1 MEYSL
6 DTKDLDR
13 IEDILRED
21 IIELGVNCVFL
32 IDLAG
37 NIISSLDSGKKKH
50 DVYALAA
57 LAAGN
62 FGAVGAMADIMGED
76 YSILF
81 HKGKE
86 ENIHFSKVM
95 DNFLLV
101 TTFSEEVSL
110 GFLRMKVSE
119 VHDKLREILAG

>member
-6 DTKDLDR
+6 DTKELDK

-21 IIELGVNCVFL
+21 IIELGVNSVFL

-37 NIISSLDSGKKKH
+37 NIISSLDSGKKQH

-62 FGAVGAMADIMGED
+62 FGAVSKMAEIMGED

-86 ENIHFSKVM
+86 ENIHFSKVQ

-101 TTFSEEVSL
+101 TTFGEDVSL
-110 GFLRMKVSE
+110 GFLRMKVGE
-119 VHDKLREILAG
+119 VHDKLKDILG